1 MTLAAASTFRLNAPA
16 FFVLGHTTSIIAP
29 PVDERRDGNAE
40 GEAE

>member
-1 MTLAAASTFRLNAPA
+1 MTLAAASTFRLNAPV
-16 FFVLGHTTSIIAP
+16 FFVFGHVTSIITP